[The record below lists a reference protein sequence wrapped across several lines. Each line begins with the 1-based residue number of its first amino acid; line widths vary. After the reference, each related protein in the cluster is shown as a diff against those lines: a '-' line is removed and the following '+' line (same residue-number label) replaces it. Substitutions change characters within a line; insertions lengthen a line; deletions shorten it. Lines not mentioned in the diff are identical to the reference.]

1 MPIAFTASSL
11 YSYDKSPIGACPI
24 KNIYIGRNW
33 TYNAKASISER
44 IKSVSLG
51 EKVTTVPDYA
61 FKNCT
66 NLTSIEIPNSVTTIG
81 EYAFDG
87 CSGLTTM
94 SIPNSVTSIG
104 NAAFS
109 GCSGLKSIELG
120 ENLATI
126 GADNLTLTNLTKII
140 IHSTTPPAASGSIAS
155 HVLIDVPAIAYPN
168 YYANAYWKTYLNQM
182 TINQIPKIEG
192 PVDGTFIP
200 GADVAY
206 QNLTF
211 VDPKT
216 GRAYVTKAYGM
227 DSENPYIYIEDY
239 QTYPIA
245 QPKPGEED
253 AVVAADL
260 RFVIPNNFIAS
271 KTAKVGDELI
281 SADENMM
288 WICESI
294 PSEPAEGVKY
304 YNIAVAGAKL
314 NIADPKTG
322 NIYQTQAHGLN
333 TETPVLHLT
342 NFETLP
348 FATLQETDQNR
359 VSANR
364 FYVPANL
371 TFTNNAPEWMADATF
386 EKPMLWVCDA
396 IPEEPGDAQF
406 FSIPVSA
413 VNLSDEFKANY
424 TQIYIEDGGQPLYL
438 YQNLP
443 ARFKQDM
450 GETCA
455 IDLYLGRE
463 AVNKSESTAIFGLGA
478 ATNSETYP
486 LKSVTLGSMVRN
498 IYNNTFAYANQ
509 LMSITFAGDDC
520 LQNIGDRAFEGL
532 RWSQPITFPKGLK
545 EIGKYAFTENRFLN
559 AISFSEAPQLTLREG
574 AFQYCQRLASVN
586 YASPISRISKYA
598 FRYCESYNGEI
609 DIKAAIIEES
619 AFERGL
625 FTNIALNVGVL
636 GARVFRNIPTITS
649 VTGKIGCI
657 DQFAFDGCS
666 ALKSLEGNFD
676 YINSFAF
683 SGCTNLNTIDVTG
696 TGAIRQKAFGA
707 LQKLETVKLD
717 INSIEDYAFYD
728 NSYSSSSTHPVINTL
743 TFGDRVQSIGAY
755 AFYYLN
761 NGKSTPCKIT
771 FGSGLKNIGNYAFNY
786 AYLDKVHF
794 ANVENGSAVMTVGD
808 YAFNQIKF
816 KNDILPVV
824 SLGNTVK
831 SIGNY
836 DFQNVTL
843 DNPVLATDAVFDLG
857 TSIQSIGQYCFNCN
871 RVSSVVIPGSLL
883 TIGTNTLKSNLNKIV
898 IAPGEV
904 SLTLNSTTSYDYLLI
919 AEYIELNRNIRN
931 TNSNTNGNLT
941 NSNTLFAAAKQMSI
955 AIDPKSTYS
964 GAGSESLYVKNLV
977 LGKYCKNYLSAYRCQ
992 YVDVQD
998 GVESIKSLTVDN
1010 HDYSYISTSNLGSR
1024 RIILPP
1030 SLGNITTFAINNN
1043 VADALIISDGEKP
1056 LTFGTA
1062 PKTGNLLNE
1071 IYVGRTTSLSNPAN
1085 GGVFQGFPYLTKAVI
1100 GPKVAEITPAMFKD
1114 CPKITNIIFGREDV
1128 AEGEDAIA
1136 EMKLKKIGA
1145 NAFQNCKGLQVL
1157 SLPETLEAA
1166 GADAFHG
1173 FQGLQRIVARGN
1185 TPALGTVTWG
1195 TAIENNAQ
1203 FFYPT
1208 AAEDKYRASDMFYPF
1223 FNAGHAF
1230 TNEGNIADEVRI
1242 PITDD
1247 EVEDLDEV
1255 AAGSTYTLPAAVA
1268 FTTPVETESAP
1279 KMGKRAKMLAPRRVI
1294 STEDAIMPLSNGQQI
1309 NTSFYWFAPRPDIAS
1324 VDNNGK
1330 VTVHK
1335 NEPAEIWVYALD
1347 GSDRK
1352 AVIGINQPVT
1362 PGDLT
1367 RDNKLDSTDML
1378 TLMLRIANEGRCS
1391 KISDVN
1397 ADGELS
1403 ATDVMQLM
1411 INIANK

>member
-1 MPIAFTASSL
+1 M
-11 YSYDKSPIGACPI
+11 
-24 KNIYIGRNW
+24 
-33 TYNAKASISER
+33 
-44 IKSVSLG
+44 
-51 EKVTTVPDYA
+51 
-61 FKNCT
+61 
-66 NLTSIEIPNSVTTIG
+66 TTIG
-81 EYAFDG
+81 QYAFSD
-87 CSGLTTM
+87 CS
-94 SIPNSVTSIG
+94 S
-104 NAAFS
+104 
-109 GCSGLKSIELG
+109 LKSIELG

-126 GADNLTLTNLTKII
+126 GYNNLTLTNLTKLI
-140 IHSTTPPAASGSIAS
+140 IHATTPPAVSGSIAS
-155 HVLIDVPAIAYPN
+155 QVLIDVPAMAYPN
-168 YYANAYWKTYLNQM
+168 YYADAYWKKYINQM
-182 TINQIPKIEG
+182 PINQIPNIEV

-227 DSENPYIYIEDY
+227 DGENPYIYIEDY

-294 PSEPAEGVKY
+294 PTEPVEGVKY

-348 FATLQETDQNR
+348 FATLQETDQNT

-396 IPEEPGDAQF
+396 IPEERGDAQF

-413 VNLSDEFKANY
+413 VNLCDEFKANY
-424 TQIYIEDGGQPLYL
+424 TQIYIEDGDQPLYL

-455 IDLYLGRE
+455 IDLYLGRD

-520 LQNIGDRAFEGL
+520 LQNIGTRAFEGL
-532 RWSQPITFPKGLK
+532 RWSKPIIFPKGLK
-545 EIGKYAFTENRFLN
+545 EIGDYAFTENRFLN

-574 AFQYCQRLASVN
+574 AFQYCQRLASVS

-609 DIKAAIIEES
+609 DIKATIIEES

-636 GARVFRNIPTITS
+636 GASVFRNIPTITS

-657 DQFAFDGCS
+657 DQYAFAGCS

-676 YINSFAF
+676 YISSYAF

-696 TGAIRQKAFGA
+696 TGAIRQRAFGA

-717 INSIEDYAFYD
+717 INSIEDYTFYD
-728 NSYSSSSTHPVINTL
+728 NSYSSTYPVINTL
-743 TFGDRVQSIGAY
+743 TFGDRVQSIGGY

-761 NGKSTPCKIT
+761 YGKTAPCKIT

-824 SLGNTVK
+824 SLGNTLK

-836 DFQNVTL
+836 NFQNVTL

-871 RVSSVVIPGSLL
+871 RESSVVIPGSLL
-883 TIGTNTLKSNLNKIV
+883 TIGENTLNSNLNKIV
-898 IAPGEV
+898 VAPGEV
-904 SLTLNSTTSYDYLLI
+904 SLTLNVNSSYNTNKYSLY
-919 AEYIELNRNIRN
+919 AKYIELNRNISDIN
-931 TNSNTNGNLT
+931 DKLT
-941 NSNTLFAAAKQMSI
+941 NNRNIFWATEQMSI
-955 AIDPKSTYS
+955 AIDPFSTFT
-964 GAGSESLYVKNLV
+964 GAGIVKLSAKKMV
-977 LGKYCKNYLSAYRCQ
+977 LGKYCKNYPNVYSCQ

-998 GVESIKSLTVDN
+998 GVESINSVTVDSYN
-1010 HDYSYISTSNLGSR
+1010 STYSWNSYPGSR

-1030 SLGNITTFAINNN
+1030 SLGNITTFAINNTA
-1043 VADALIISDGEKP
+1043 ADALIISDGEKP

-1136 EMKLKKIGA
+1136 EMQLKKIGA

-1195 TAIENNAQ
+1195 TSIENNAH

-1208 AAEDKYRASDMFYPF
+1208 AAEAKYRASDMFYPF
-1223 FNAGHAF
+1223 FNAEHAA
-1230 TNEGNIADEVRI
+1230 TIEGNIANRVEV
-1242 PITDD
+1242 PMEEETAEELDD
-1247 EVEDLDEV
+1247 LAAGTTFALPAPKAFTEDLVLTPDES
-1255 AAGSTYTLPAAVA
+1255 G
-1268 FTTPVETESAP
+1268 EAP
-1279 KMGKRAKMLAPRRVI
+1279 KLKPRRVRAR
-1294 STEDAIMPLSNGQQI
+1294 AIAAEMPLLDTEV
-1309 NTSFYWFAPRPDIAS
+1309 NTKFYWFAPRPDIAS
-1324 VDNNGK
+1324 VDANGK
-1330 VTVHK
+1330 VTVLK

-1352 AVIGINQPVT
+1352 AVIGINQPVL
-1362 PGDLT
+1362 PGDLS
-1367 RDNKLDSTDML
+1367 RNNRLDASDILLLIMRL
-1378 TLMLRIANEGRCS
+1378 AKEGQCS

-1397 ADGELS
+1397 SDGELS
-1403 ATDVMQLM
+1403 TTDLLQLM
-1411 INIANK
+1411 INTAQK